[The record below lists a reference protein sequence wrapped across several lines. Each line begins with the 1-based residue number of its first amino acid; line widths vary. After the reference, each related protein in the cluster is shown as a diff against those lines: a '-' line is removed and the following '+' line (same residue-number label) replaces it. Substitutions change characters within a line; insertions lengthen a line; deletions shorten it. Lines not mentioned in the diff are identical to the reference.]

1 MYVCLCHAV
10 SDKDIRKA
18 VEAGACSMRDLRNEL
33 QVATQ
38 CGRCGQC
45 ARNCL
50 NDALAERGAQEDVA
64 A

>member
-1 MYVCLCHAV
+1 MFVCLCHAV
-10 SDKDIRKA
+10 TDKDIKRA
-18 VEAGACSMRDLRNEL
+18 VENGACTMRDLRNEL

-45 ARNCL
+45 AKSCL
-50 NDALAERGAQEDVA
+50 NQALTEVGQKQDAA

>member
-10 SDKDIRKA
+10 TDKDIKRA
-18 VEAGACSMRDLRNEL
+18 VEEGACTMRDLRNGL

-45 ARNCL
+45 AKACL
-50 NDALAERGAQEDVA
+50 NQALMEIGDQQDAA